1 MQGPYPGSKWSGQ
14 GSEVKNLFAPAQ
26 TAGEELQMQ
35 SQTLARTGFSEAIN
49 GPEEDGE
56 VLPFQR
62 KPPHRVSERD
72 LASFDQL
79 LTADEVAARLRVS
92 KDWVWDHS
100 SRKTP
105 RLPVIRMG
113 DGALRYRS
121 SAIEAFISE
130 RERLSFHRSKRR

>member
-1 MQGPYPGSKWSGQ
+1 MQP
-14 GSEVKNLFAPAQ
+14 
-26 TAGEELQMQ
+26 
-35 SQTLARTGFSEAIN
+35 QTLPRSGVSDAIN
-49 GPEEDGE
+49 RLDENGE

-62 KPPHRVSERD
+62 KPPHRVSKRD
-72 LASFDQL
+72 LTAFDPL

-100 SRKTP
+100 SRKSP